1 MKSIFLVLLL
11 FVSAF
16 VNAEVLSAAGNITKI
31 NMRNN
36 TTVYE
41 YSGSAFMLA
50 ENRWLQLPRMS
61 GDAGIDIDL
70 NGGFVDV
77 KEYMQSRKIRD
88 SFPFLFSDWN
98 KEDGGLDEV
107 FGVMFEVE
115 KYIKFAKHV
124 AISLANDLSSLF
136 LKPEHSKSTMITL
149 EKLVNG
155 YSQIEESNNV
165 YADNVATELVGKK
178 NSLIAVMEYK
188 GN

>member
-1 MKSIFLVLLL
+1 MMKQKFLVLLL
-11 FVSAF
+11 FVFAF

-50 ENRWLQLPRMS
+50 ENRWVQLPRMS

-77 KEYMQSRKIRD
+77 KEYMTI
-88 SFPFLFSDWN
+88 
-98 KEDGGLDEV
+98 
-107 FGVMFEVE
+107 
-115 KYIKFAKHV
+115 AKNAV
-124 AISLANDLSSLF
+124 LSLANNLFSLF
-136 LKPEHSKSTMITL
+136 LKPEHYKSTMITL

-155 YSQIEESNNV
+155 YSQIEENNNV
-165 YADNVATELVGKK
+165 YADNVATEFVGEK
-178 NSLIAVMEYK
+178 NSLRAVMEY
-188 GN
+188 